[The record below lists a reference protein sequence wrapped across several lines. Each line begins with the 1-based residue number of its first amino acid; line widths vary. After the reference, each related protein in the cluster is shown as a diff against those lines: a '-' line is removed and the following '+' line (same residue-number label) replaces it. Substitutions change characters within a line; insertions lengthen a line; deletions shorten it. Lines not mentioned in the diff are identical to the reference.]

1 MTSRMQPEFVTAPE
15 QGLQGWG
22 RQLANRLHL
31 PTTLVKFLIVGGI
44 GFLINQFVLFLA
56 YDSPLLWFFP
66 EKHRHLDLGLLTAAD
81 SRLFFA
87 SIIAVE
93 VAIICQFNFHERWTF
108 RKRNREGNIL
118 MRFVKY
124 NLSAAVS
131 PLITVICVNALT
143 PVFRDAACRD
153 SLIGHFAPYMANTVG
168 VLLGFSW
175 NYALNTMII
184 WPHQRREEAAA

>member
-1 MTSRMQPEFVTAPE
+1 MQPELATAPE

-22 RQLANRLHL
+22 RQLATRLHL

-44 GFLINQFVLFLA
+44 GFLINQFVLFLS

-66 EKHRHLDLGLLTAAD
+66 EKHTHLDLGLLTAAD

-108 RKRNREGNIL
+108 RKRNREGNIVV
-118 MRFVKY
+118 RFAKY

-131 PLITVICVNALT
+131 PMITVICVNTLT
-143 PVFRDAACRD
+143 PVFRDAAGRD
-153 SLIGHFAPYMANTVG
+153 SFVGNFAPYMANTVG

-175 NYALNTMII
+175 NYALNTLVV
-184 WPHQRREEAAA
+184 WPHRHREEAAA

>member
-1 MTSRMQPEFVTAPE
+1 MQPERATSPE
-15 QGLQGWG
+15 PGLQDWG
-22 RQLANRLHL
+22 RQLAGRLHL

-44 GFLINQFVLFLA
+44 GFLINQFVLFLS

-66 EKHRHLDLGLLTAAD
+66 EKHTHLDLALLTAAD
-81 SRLFFA
+81 SRLLFA
-87 SIIAVE
+87 SIMAVE

-108 RKRNREGNIL
+108 RKRNRGGNIFA
-118 MRFVKY
+118 RFAKY

-131 PLITVICVNALT
+131 PLITVICVNTLT
-143 PVFRDAACRD
+143 PVFRDAAGSD
-153 SLIGHFAPYMANTVG
+153 SLIGRFAPYMANTVG

-175 NYALNTMII
+175 NYALNTLVI